1 MTHGPEES
9 VVADIVVSSDWMTD
23 LLLRRKEVP
32 NHEKGSQTACGSG
45 ANQLRP
51 LRRVTILTR
60 IHCICIAPTAELGS
74 PGCGKVFMS
83 GLISSHH
90 DVRATDRSK
99 SALALES
106 KGVK

>member
-9 VVADIVVSSDWMTD
+9 VVADIVVSSDWMAD
-23 LLLRRKEVP
+23 LLLRRKEIP
-32 NHEKGSQTACGSG
+32 NHEKGSQTASGSG

-51 LRRVTILTR
+51 LRRVTILTK
-60 IHCICIAPTAELGS
+60 IHCICIAATAQLG

-83 GLISSHH
+83 GLTGQHN